1 MILRIEMMGTKRGTF
16 VQEFWVKCVTP
27 VRVQVTVNFVEP
39 TLLSYHPNVM
49 TEFTMVDFPRT
60 YFGTKIMKTVVLINK
75 SPVGVMYCSKVVI
88 KTDSVVREPFFEI
101 KTTHAIITPITN
113 NYVEVLA

>member
-1 MILRIEMMGTKRGTF
+1 
-16 VQEFWVKCVTP
+16 
-27 VRVQVTVNFVEP
+27 
-39 TLLSYHPNVM
+39 M

-88 KTDSVVREPFFEI
+88 KTESVVR
-101 KTTHAIITPITN
+101 TPLFVSKDKSCNNHTN
-113 NYVEVLA
+113 YKQLRVSSCMNLYNND